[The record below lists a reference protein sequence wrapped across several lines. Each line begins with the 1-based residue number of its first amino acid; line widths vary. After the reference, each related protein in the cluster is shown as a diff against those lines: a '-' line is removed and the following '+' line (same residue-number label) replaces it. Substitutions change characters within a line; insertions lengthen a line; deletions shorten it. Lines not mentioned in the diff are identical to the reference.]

1 MKIAPK
7 TFFNFCADHVALLQS
22 LTEQAGEVSES
33 DARRLIRT
41 HCSSNEE
48 LAETTWRRLV
58 ELQILV
64 RAEPGRDYYFLADQ
78 LSRLLSYLFDE
89 AHATTPE
96 TISGYIGSLETST
109 SSFRVQPTLTIQ

>member
-1 MKIAPK
+1 MKIAPQ
-7 TFFNFCADHVALLQS
+7 TFFNFCAAHVPLLQA

-33 DARRLIRT
+33 DVRQLIRT
-41 HCSSNEE
+41 HPSSNEE
-48 LAETTWRRLV
+48 SPETTWRRLV

-89 AHATTPE
+89 ANATTPE
-96 TISGYIGSLETST
+96 IISGYIGSLK
-109 SSFRVQPTLTIQ
+109 TLTIQSASD